1 MSKKVVEVKTLKVG
15 KYVILDGEAS
25 KITSIQTSS
34 PGKHGAAK
42 ARVEAVGIFD
52 NQKRSLVKPVDS
64 KIDIPMIDKR
74 AAQVL
79 AIMGS
84 DVQLMDMEDYDTFE
98 VPIPDE
104 PSITVSYDH
113 LTRLEDMGVKEYIP
127 DGSEK
132 AYKVKDLLGAIYVEK
147 KSDEEILR
155 LLRKMKDETDDK
167 ESLTKKANEVIQ
179 LQPNFFGLGVNINKI
194 IELIGKLFKKKS
206 K

>member
-52 NQKRSLVKPVDS
+52 NQKRTLVKPVDS

-74 AAQVL
+74 TAQVL

-84 DVQLMDMEDYDTFE
+84 DIQLMDMEDYDTFE

-104 PSITVSYDH
+104 LRDQ
-113 LTRLEDMGVKEYIP
+113 LLEGVEVDYIIAMGN
-127 DGSEK
+127 
-132 AYKVKDLLGAIYVEK
+132 K
-147 KSDEEILR
+147 KLMRI
-155 LLRKMKDETDDK
+155 K
-167 ESLTKKANEVIQ
+167 
-179 LQPNFFGLGVNINKI
+179 
-194 IELIGKLFKKKS
+194 
-206 K
+206 

>member
-42 ARVEAVGIFD
+42 ARVEAVGVFD

-64 KIDIPMIDKR
+64 KIDIPIIDKR

-98 VPIPDE
+98 VPIPNELRDQ
-104 PSITVSYDH
+104 
-113 LTRLEDMGVKEYIP
+113 LLEGAEVDYIIAMGN
-127 DGSEK
+127 
-132 AYKVKDLLGAIYVEK
+132 K
-147 KSDEEILR
+147 KLMRI
-155 LLRKMKDETDDK
+155 K
-167 ESLTKKANEVIQ
+167 
-179 LQPNFFGLGVNINKI
+179 
-194 IELIGKLFKKKS
+194 
-206 K
+206 